1 MYRKSFILF
10 LSLLCAAFLG
20 GCATADTVKIA
31 SFEAQISTIIDSIE
45 EINDDMNAVD
55 TDSGSADVKMLAYMK
70 DLSAAIDKLAALE
83 VPSSDYQYVND
94 LALEA
99 QEYMSEA
106 LTLYS
111 QILSTGAEYDP
122 DVAETAFAYYE
133 KACRRVSVIVSLL
146 HGNTPS
152 DVEITYE

>member
-1 MYRKSFILF
+1 MYRKSLILI
-10 LSLLCAAFLG
+10 LSLICAALLG
-20 GCATADTVKIA
+20 GCATADSVKVA
-31 SFEAQISTIIDSIE
+31 SFEAQISTIVDSIE
-45 EINDDMNAVD
+45 EINDNMNAVD
-55 TDSGSADVKMLAYMK
+55 TESSSADKEILAYMK
-70 DLSAAIDKLAALE
+70 DLSAAIDKLAAVE
-83 VPSSDYQYVND
+83 VPSNDYQYVND

-99 QEYMSEA
+99 QEYMAEA
-106 LTLYS
+106 LTLYT
-111 QILSTGAEYDP
+111 QIFSTGAEYDP